1 MIKIKKGLNIPING
15 EPTEEIND
23 SKKSRSVAILGDD
36 YIGMKP
42 SMLVE
47 EGDEV
52 RLGQVLF
59 EDKKN
64 PGVLFT
70 SPAGGKIESIN
81 RGDRRALQSV
91 VIEIAKDEESLEFK
105 SFSKNELTD
114 VTSDEVRK
122 QLIASGMWTSFRTRP
137 YSKIPPIDSSP
148 SNLFISALDTQP
160 LSPNPEN
167 IINLNK
173 ESFDFGLLVLRKLLD
188 CPIHISTVE
197 DSNLSISEDTNVKIH
212 TISGPHPAGLVGT
225 QMHFISPASLS
236 NINWSI
242 GYQDLIAIGKL
253 FETGKIN
260 VERIISIAGPQVNSP
275 AYFKTRLGAC
285 SDELTAGEL
294 TQRENR
300 VISGSVISGRE
311 AVGPYAYLGRYHNQI
326 SVVAEPNSKDREFM
340 NWLTPGPRKFSKI
353 PLFLS
358 SLFPKKIFKFKALMN
373 GSDRPIVPIGVYE
386 EVLPFNFLPA
396 MLLRNVVLMDTEKI
410 QALGGLELDEEDLSL
425 CSFVCPG
432 KYDFGSLLRAGLT
445 KIEVEG

>member
-42 SMLVE
+42 TMLVE

-52 RLGQVLF
+52 KLGQALF

-188 CPIHISTVE
+188 CPIHISTAK
-197 DSNLSISEDTNVKIH
+197 DSNLSISEGTNVKIH
-212 TISGPHPAGLVGT
+212 AITGPHPAGLVGT

-285 SDELTAGEL
+285 SDEITAGEL

-300 VISGSVISGRE
+300 IISGSVISGRE

>member
-15 EPTEEIND
+15 KPAEEIND
-23 SKKSRSVAILGDD
+23 SKNSRSVALLGDD

-42 SMLVE
+42 TMLVE

-52 RLGQVLF
+52 RLGQALF

-64 PGVLFT
+64 PGVIFT

-91 VIEIAKDEESLEFK
+91 VIEIAKDEESLDFK
-105 SFSKNELTD
+105 SFSENELTEA
-114 VTSDEVRK
+114 TSDEVRE

-167 IINLNK
+167 IINLKK
-173 ESFDFGLLVLRKLLD
+173 ESFDFGLLVLRQLLD
-188 CPIHISTVE
+188 CPIHISTAE
-197 DSNLSISEDTNVKIH
+197 DSNLSISEDDNIKLH

-242 GYQDLIAIGKL
+242 GYQDLIAIGLL
-253 FETGKIN
+253 FKTGKIN
-260 VERIISIAGPQVNSP
+260 VERIISIAGPQVNNP

-285 SDELTAGEL
+285 SDEITAGEL

-311 AVGPYAYLGRYHNQI
+311 AIGPYAYLGRYHNQI

-358 SLFPKKIFKFKALMN
+358 SLFPNKIFKFKALMN

-386 EVLPFNFLPA
+386 EVLPLNLLPA
-396 MLLRNVVLMDTEKI
+396 MLLRNIVLMDTEKI

-445 KIEVEG
+445 KIEIEG

>member
-42 SMLVE
+42 TMLVE

-52 RLGQVLF
+52 KLGQALF

-70 SPAGGKIESIN
+70 SPAGGRIESIN

>member
-15 EPTEEIND
+15 KPTEEIND

-52 RLGQVLF
+52 KLGQVLF

-64 PGVLFT
+64 PGVIFT

-105 SFSKNELTD
+105 SFLKNELTEA
-114 VTSDEVRK
+114 TSDEVRK

-137 YSKIPPIDSSP
+137 YSKIPSIDTSP

-167 IINLNK
+167 IINLKK

-188 CPIHISTVE
+188 CPIHISKAE
-197 DSNLSISEDTNVKIH
+197 GSNLSISEDANVKIH

-242 GYQDLIAIGKL
+242 GYQDLIAIGQL

>member
-15 EPTEEIND
+15 KPAEEIND
-23 SKKSRSVAILGDD
+23 SKNSRSVAILGDD

-42 SMLVE
+42 TMLVK

-52 RLGQVLF
+52 KLGQALF

-64 PGVLFT
+64 PGVIFT

-81 RGDRRALQSV
+81 RGERRALQSV
-91 VIEIAKDEESLEFK
+91 VIEINKDEESLEFK
-105 SFSKNELTD
+105 SFLENELNQA
-114 VTSDEVRK
+114 TSDEVRD
-122 QLIASGMWTSFRTRP
+122 QLIVSGLWTSFRTRP
-137 YSKIPPIDSSP
+137 YSKIPLIDSSP

-160 LSPNPEN
+160 LSPNPEM
-167 IINLNK
+167 IINLK
-173 ESFDFGLLVLRKLLD
+173 KQSFDFGLLVLKKLLD
-188 CPIHISTVE
+188 CPIHISISE
-197 DSNLSISEDTNVKIH
+197 DSNLSLSEDDNVKLH
-212 TISGPHPAGLVGT
+212 TVSGPHPAGLVGT

-242 GYQDLIAIGKL
+242 GYQDLIAIGQL

-260 VERIISIAGPQVNSP
+260 VERIISIAGPQVNKP
-275 AYFKTRLGAC
+275 AYFQTRLGAC

-300 VISGSVISGRE
+300 IISGSVISGRE
-311 AVGPYAYLGRYHNQI
+311 AIGPYAYLGRYHNQI

-340 NWLTPGPRKFSKI
+340 NWLIPGPRKFSKI

-358 SLFPKKIFKFKALMN
+358 SLFPNKIFKFKALMN

-386 EVLPFNFLPA
+386 EVLPLNLLPS

-445 KIEVEG
+445 KIEIEG

>member
-15 EPTEEIND
+15 KPTEEIND

-52 RLGQVLF
+52 KLGQVLF

-64 PGVLFT
+64 PGVIFT

-105 SFSKNELTD
+105 SFLKNELTEA
-114 VTSDEVRK
+114 TSDEVRK

-137 YSKIPPIDSSP
+137 YSKIPSIDTSP

-167 IINLNK
+167 IINLKK

-188 CPIHISTVE
+188 CPIHISKAE
-197 DSNLSISEDTNVKIH
+197 GSNLSISEDANVKIH

-242 GYQDLIAIGKL
+242 GYQDLIAIGQL

-358 SLFPKKIFKFKALMN
+358 SLFPNKIFKFKALMN

>member
-15 EPTEEIND
+15 KPTEEIND

-52 RLGQVLF
+52 KLGQVLF

-64 PGVLFT
+64 PGVIFT

-105 SFSKNELTD
+105 SFSENELTEA
-114 VTSDEVRK
+114 TSDEVRK

-137 YSKIPPIDSSP
+137 YSKIPSIDTSP

-167 IINLNK
+167 IINLKK

-188 CPIHISTVE
+188 CPIHISKAE
-197 DSNLSISEDTNVKIH
+197 GSNLSISEDANVKIH

-242 GYQDLIAIGKL
+242 GYQDLIAIGQL